1 MYSHVFVSIWY
12 HLHVY
17 MYMYVFCICM
27 YKCIHAYVCLYLY
40 VSVYPYIY
48 VYSYMLVAQVC
59 STETSC
65 FDLAILL
72 FTQSRAQGS
81 VDKILAR

>member
-1 MYSHVFVSIWY
+1 MYTHVG
-12 HLHVY
+12 
-17 MYMYVFCICM
+17 
-27 YKCIHAYVCLYLY
+27 LYLY

-72 FTQSRAQGS
+72 FTQSRAQGN
-81 VDKILAR
+81 VDKMILAR